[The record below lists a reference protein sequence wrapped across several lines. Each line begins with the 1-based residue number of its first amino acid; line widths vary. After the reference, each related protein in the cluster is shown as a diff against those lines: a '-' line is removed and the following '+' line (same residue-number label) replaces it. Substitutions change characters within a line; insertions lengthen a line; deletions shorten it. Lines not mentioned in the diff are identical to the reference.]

1 MRFVIKRLL
10 QLIPVLLIVSFL
22 TFLLLNLLPG
32 GTTQIAVTVAG
43 PDAEPED
50 LEQVKQD
57 LGLDEPILQ
66 RYANW
71 LGDALQGDLGRSYI
85 NDFEISSTIRER
97 APVSLQLMVYAQ
109 IIALAIAV
117 PLGVLSAYRAN
128 SRLDR
133 VLSTSAFGLLSVP
146 NFIMGVLL
154 VYLLALSL
162 GWFPAT
168 GSVPFKDDPAEHFKS
183 MFLPSLTLAVG
194 LIAIY
199 MRLLRTDMIATL
211 QEDYIGMAKAKGMST
226 RHILLRHAFRPSS
239 FSLLTVAGITVGN
252 LIGGALIVEQL
263 FGIHGLGELIVFS
276 IFQRDFLVVQG
287 AVVVICVAFVLANFV
302 IDLLYGFLDPRIR
315 HARALA

>member
-1 MRFVIKRLL
+1 MRFVGKRLL

-22 TFLLLNLLPG
+22 TYLLLNLLPG
-32 GTTQIAVTVAG
+32 GTEQVAITVAG
-43 PDAEPED
+43 PAAEPEQLEEVKRD
-50 LEQVKQD
+50 LE
-57 LGLDEPILQ
+57 LDKPLPE
-66 RYANW
+66 RYLNW
-71 LGDALQGDLGRSYI
+71 LGDALRGDLGRSYI
-85 NDFEISSTIRER
+85 NDTEVSTYIRDR
-97 APVSLQLMVYAQ
+97 APVSLQLMLYAQ
-109 IIALAIAV
+109 ILALIVAV

-133 VLSTSAFGLLSVP
+133 TLSTGAFGLLSVP
-146 NFIMGVLL
+146 NFILGVLL
-154 VYLLALSL
+154 VYLLALTFE
-162 GWFPAT
+162 WFPAT
-168 GSVPFKDDPAEHFKS
+168 GSIRFSDDPFEHFKS
-183 MFLPSLTLAVG
+183 MFLPSVTLAVG

-211 QEDYIGMAKAKGMST
+211 QEDYIGMAKAKGMPT
-226 RHILLRHAFRPSS
+226 WHILMRHAFRPSS

-263 FGIHGLGELIVFS
+263 YGIHGLGELIVFS

-287 AVVVICVAFVLANFV
+287 VVVVICVVFVLANFV

>member
-1 MRFVIKRLL
+1 MRFVVKRLL

-32 GTTQIAVTVAG
+32 GTEQVAITVAG
-43 PDAEPED
+43 PAAEPEQLEEVKRD
-50 LEQVKQD
+50 LE
-57 LGLDEPILQ
+57 LDKPLPQ
-66 RYANW
+66 RYLNW
-71 LGDALQGDLGRSYI
+71 LGDALRGDLGRSYI
-85 NDFEISSTIRER
+85 NDTDVSTYIRDR
-97 APVSLQLMVYAQ
+97 APVSLQLMLYAQ
-109 IIALAIAV
+109 IIALVVAV
-117 PLGVLSAYRAN
+117 PLGVLSAFRAN

-133 VLSTSAFGLLSVP
+133 GLSTAAFGLLSVP
-146 NFIMGVLL
+146 NFILGVLL
-154 VYLLALSL
+154 VYLLALSFQ
-162 GWFPAT
+162 WFPAT
-168 GSVPFKDDPAEHFKS
+168 GSIKFSTDPFEHFKS

-199 MRLLRTDMIATL
+199 IRLLRTDMIATL
-211 QEDYIGMAKAKGMST
+211 QEDYIGMAKAKGMPT
-226 RHILLRHAFRPSS
+226 WHILLRHAFRPSS
-239 FSLLTVAGITVGN
+239 FSLLTVFGITVGN

-287 AVVVICVAFVLANFV
+287 VVVVICVVFVLANFV

>member
-1 MRFVIKRLL
+1 MRFFAKRLL

-32 GTTQIAVTVAG
+32 GSDQVALIVADPG
-43 PDAEPED
+43 ADEAQLEEVKAD
-50 LEQVKQD
+50 LE
-57 LGLDEPILQ
+57 LDKPFFS
-66 RYANW
+66 RFVNW
-71 LGDALQGDLGRSYI
+71 LGDAVRCDLGRSYI
-85 NDFEISSTIRER
+85 NDTEVSTFIADRT
-97 APVSLQLMVYAQ
+97 PISLQLMLYAQ
-109 IIALAIAV
+109 VMALVVAV
-117 PLGVLSAYRAN
+117 PLGILAAYRAN
-128 SRLDR
+128 SRVDR
-133 VLSTSAFGLLSVP
+133 GLSTAAFGLLSVP
-146 NFIMGVLL
+146 NFIIGVLL
-154 VYLLALSL
+154 VYLLALTF

-168 GSVPFKDDPAEHFKS
+168 GSIEFSEDPFEHFKS

-211 QEDYIGMAKAKGMST
+211 QEDYIGMAKAKGMPT
-226 RHILLRHAFRPSS
+226 WHILFRHAFRPSS

-252 LIGGALIVEQL
+252 LIGGALIVEQIY
-263 FGIHGLGELIVFS
+263 GIHGLGELIVVS

-287 AVVVICVAFVLANFV
+287 GIVVICVAFVIANFV

>member
-1 MRFVIKRLL
+1 VRFIAKRVL

-32 GTTQIAVTVAG
+32 GTEQVALTVAG
-43 PDAEPED
+43 PGAEPEQ
-50 LEQVKQD
+50 LEQVKRD
-57 LGLDEPILQ
+57 LELDESLPQ
-66 RYANW
+66 RYLNW
-71 LGDALQGDLGRSYI
+71 LGDAVQGDLGRSYI
-85 NDFEISSTIRER
+85 NDTEVSTYIKDRV
-97 APVSLQLMVYAQ
+97 PVSLQLMLYAQ
-109 IIALAIAV
+109 VLALVVAV
-117 PLGVLSAYRAN
+117 PLGVLAAYRAN

-133 VLSTSAFGLLSVP
+133 ILSAGAFGLLSVP
-146 NFIMGVLL
+146 NFIIGVLL
-154 VYLLALSL
+154 VYLLALSF

-168 GSVPFKDDPAEHFKS
+168 GEVKFRDDPAEHFRS
-183 MFLPSLTLAVG
+183 MFLPSLTLSLG

-211 QEDYIGMAKAKGMST
+211 QEDYIGVAKAKGMPT
-226 RHILLRHAFRPSS
+226 RHVLFRHAFRPSS

-252 LIGGALIVEQL
+252 LIGGALIVEQI

-287 AVVVICVAFVLANFV
+287 AVVVICVAFVLINFV